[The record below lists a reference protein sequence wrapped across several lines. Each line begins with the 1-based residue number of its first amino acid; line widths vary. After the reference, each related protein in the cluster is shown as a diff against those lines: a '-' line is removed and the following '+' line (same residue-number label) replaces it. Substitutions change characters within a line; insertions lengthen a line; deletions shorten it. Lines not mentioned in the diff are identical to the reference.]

1 MSDLLATTPLVQ
13 DELDEPAIS
22 DEDRVLIRQFHKALQ
37 AVTMDEC
44 HHCNEKW
51 FEMDCSTLGTG
62 INAKKI
68 CRRCRNK
75 PNVFG
80 DSNKMD
86 PGKSIQ
92 DLACELNLK
101 IPEPLS
107 QVEEMMISPVISL
120 FVMLRIRC
128 ML

>member
-44 HHCNEKW
+44 DHCNEKW
-51 FEMDCSTLGTG
+51 FEMDCFTSGIG

-92 DLACELNLK
+92 DLAHEHNLK